1 MAGTIKG
8 ITIQIEGKTS
18 GLTKSLQEVESQI
31 KKDDA
36 ALKNLE
42 KALQLDPTNVDLL
55 AAKQEVLADKTEAVS
70 KKMDILKQVQSD
82 ALTDLPEDAQLTS
95 SQMAELTTE
104 IALTE
109 STLNDLAGASEEASG
124 DMADVGDSAE
134 DTGESVEDSSDSFF
148 DFGEAAEEAGEMAAA
163 AMDAVVVAVE
173 AVVATAAAAGAA
185 IGAAFVEA
193 GSALA
198 GATLQ
203 TSQLADELLTLS
215 STTGLSTD
223 TLQELNYAS
232 ELLDVD
238 TQTVTGSMTK
248 LEKSIG
254 SAANGTQSAIDK
266 FEELGVAFQDEEGNM
281 RSAEDVFWDSIDAL
295 GAISDPVERDLAA
308 MDLMGKSAKDLNP
321 LIEAGSGAFRDLAEE
336 AHEVGYVMDGETLDA
351 FGALDDN
358 MQRLSN
364 TAQAVENSFGQ
375 VLLPLLTDMS
385 EEAVDLMG
393 DFSGA
398 LAATGGDIDQIASVI
413 ETFAPRAVELV
424 EKYIPQIIKIIEQ
437 VANAIL
443 PVIISLAP
451 QLITMLGN
459 LITTLANSIAENA
472 ESFISAFTV
481 LFESVVDSV
490 ITLLP
495 VLIPLAI
502 ELIMTLV
509 NALIENA
516 PLLLEGALGIVMTLC
531 ETLLAPENIEQL
543 AMSAIEIVTT
553 LLNGLTTALPVLIP
567 AALDAIMTLV
577 ETLLSGDS
585 LSQIIGAALTL
596 ITTLATSLID
606 YLPELIARLP
616 EIILGIVE
624 YLCGDGLSQ
633 IIEAGFTLITGLITN
648 LPDIIVAIVGGLIE
662 LVAGMVEY
670 FTGDGMDDLVQ
681 AGQTMF
687 DGLIN
692 LASSW
697 GSDLIDQFIDGI
709 MAMWESLK
717 STLNSVAELVKSI
730 LGFSVPE
737 EGPLHEWAFNNPGE
751 DMLKLWSDGVERGM
765 SDLQNTLNDAALM
778 VSNEMPAY
786 DSNFDIVK
794 RSEVHQAVDYTGG
807 LSRIEQAITASV
819 ASNGAGLEGVT
830 LVIPVYLGGDLID
843 TVVVDSLDRYNYR
856 AGGRN

>member
-55 AAKQEVLADKTEAVS
+55 AAKQAVLADKTEAVT

-173 AVVATAAAAGAA
+173 AVVATAVAAGAA

-193 GSALA
+193 SSALA

-248 LEKSIG
+248 LLKTMG
-254 SAANGTQSAIDK
+254 SAADGSTSAAAK
-266 FEELGVAFQDEEGNM
+266 FEELGIAYLDSEGNM
-281 RSAEDVFWDSIDAL
+281 RSAEDVFWESIDAL
-295 GAISDPVERDLAA
+295 GQISNESERDAAA
-308 MDLMGKSAKDLNP
+308 MELFGRSARELNP
-321 LIEAGSGAFRDLAEE
+321 LIEAGSEAFTQLAEE
-336 AHEVGYVMDGETLDA
+336 ANEVGYVMSGDTLDA

-385 EEAVDLMG
+385 GDAVSLMG

-398 LAATGGDIDQIASVI
+398 LSSAGGDIDQIGAII
-413 ETFAPRAVELV
+413 EQFAPRAVALV
-424 EKYIPQIIKIIEQ
+424 EEYVPQILTIIQQ
-437 VANAIL
+437 VLNALL
-443 PVIISLAP
+443 PAVISIAP
-451 QLITMLGN
+451 QLIMMAGT
-459 LITTLANSIAENA
+459 LIQEVASSISQNS
-472 ESFISAFTV
+472 ESFISAFSS
-481 LFESVVDSV
+481 LFESVVNSAV
-490 ITLLP
+490 TLLP
-495 VLIPLAI
+495 ILIPLATD
-502 ELIMTLV
+502 LLLTLAG
-509 NALIENA
+509 ALIDNA
-516 PLLLEGALGIVMTLC
+516 PLLLEGALSIILTLC
-531 ETLLAPENIEQL
+531 ETLLSPENIEQL
-543 AMSAIEIVTT
+543 AMAAIQIVTT
-553 LLNGLTTALPVLIP
+553 LLQGLTTALPVLIP
-567 AALDAIMTLV
+567 AALDAILTLV
-577 ETLLSGDS
+577 GTLLSGDS

-596 ITTLATSLID
+596 IVTLATSLID

-633 IIEAGFTLITGLITN
+633 IIEAGFTLITALIIK
-648 LPDIIVAIVGGLIE
+648 LPEIIVAIVGGLIE

-670 FTGDGMDDLVQ
+670 FTGDGADDILQ
-681 AGQTMF
+681 AGQAMF
-687 DGLIN
+687 DGIIN
-692 LASSW
+692 SAAKW

-717 STLNSVAELVKSI
+717 STLNSVGELVKSI

-737 EGPLHEWAFNNPGE
+737 QGPLHEWAFNNPGE

-765 SDLQNTLNDAALM
+765 ADLQNTLNDAALM

-786 DSNFDIVK
+786 DNNFDIVK
-794 RSEVHQAVDYTGG
+794 RSEVHQTVDYTGG

-819 ASNGAGLEGVT
+819 SGNAGLEGST
-830 LVIPVYLGGDLID
+830 IVIPVYLGGELLD
-843 TVVVDSLDRYNYR
+843 TVVLDSLDRSNYR
-856 AGGRN
+856 SGGH

>member
-55 AAKQEVLADKTEAVS
+55 AAKEAVLADKTEAVT

-82 ALTDLPEDAQLTS
+82 ALTELPDDAQLTS
-95 SQMAELTTE
+95 SQMAELATE
-104 IALTE
+104 IAMTE
-109 STLNDLAGASEEASG
+109 ATLNDLSGASEEASE

-134 DTGESVEDSSDSFF
+134 ETGEDVEDSSDSFS
-148 DFGEAAEEAGEMAAA
+148 DFGDAAEVAGEMAAA

-173 AVVATAAAAGAA
+173 AVVAAAVAAGAA

-193 GSALA
+193 GSALVD
-198 GATLQ
+198 ATFN

-248 LEKSIG
+248 LLKTMGNAADGSS
-254 SAANGTQSAIDK
+254 SAAAK
-266 FEELGVAFQDEEGNM
+266 FEELGIAYLDSEGNM
-281 RSAEDVFWDSIDAL
+281 RSVEDVFWESIDAL
-295 GAISDPVERDLAA
+295 GQIENESERDAAA
-308 MDLMGKSAKDLNP
+308 MELFGRSARELNP
-321 LIEAGSGAFRDLAEE
+321 LIEAGSGAFEELAEE
-336 AHEVGYVMDGETLDA
+336 ANEVGYVMSGETLDA
-351 FGALDDN
+351 FGELDDN
-358 MQRLSN
+358 MQRLN
-364 TAQAVENSFGQ
+364 NMTDAVSNSFGQ
-375 VLLPLLTDMS
+375 ILLPILSDMS
-385 EEAVDLMG
+385 GEAVSLMG

-424 EKYIPQIIKIIEQ
+424 EKYIPQIIKIVEQ

-451 QLITMLGN
+451 QLIAMLGN
-459 LITTLANSIAENA
+459 LITTLANSIADNA
-472 ESFISAFTV
+472 ESFISAFTI
-481 LFESVVDSV
+481 LFESVVNSV

-502 ELIMTLV
+502 DLIMTLV
-509 NALIENA
+509 NALIDNA

-585 LSQIIGAALTL
+585 LSQLIGAALTL

-624 YLCGDGLSQ
+624 YLCGDGLQQ
-633 IIEAGFTLITGLITN
+633 IIEAGFTLITALITN
-648 LPDIIVAIVGGLIE
+648 LDDIIVAIVGGLIE

-670 FTGDGMDDLVQ
+670 FTGDGMDDLIK

-697 GSDLIDQFIDGI
+697 GSDLIQQFIDGI

-717 STLNSVAELVKSI
+717 GTLNSVAELVKNI

-751 DMLKLWSDGVERGM
+751 DMLKLWSEGVENGM
-765 SDLQNTLNDAALM
+765 SDLQNTLNNAALTIDD
-778 VSNEMPAY
+778 EMSGLDNSY
-786 DSNFDIVK
+786 EVVK
-794 RSEVHQAVDYTGG
+794 RSDIRQTVDYSGG

-856 AGGRN
+856 AGGRS